1 MPWKCSD
8 TMDQRVQ
15 FIRDWLTHQHYVSEL
30 CTRYAISRKTGY
42 KWISRY
48 LSTGPDGL
56 MERGHQAKTIR
67 HRTDPQVE
75 LALLGVRG
83 RHPSWGPKKIIAHLR
98 VQQPALKLPHRT
110 TVSEILKRN
119 GLIHPRPTRRKV
131 GHPGKPSVQVL
142 LPNDCWSIDFK
153 GQFRTGDG
161 KYCYPLTVTDN
172 YSRYLLAVKALPGPL
187 LAPTK
192 AVLTALFKKHGLP
205 KRIRSDNGTPFAAHT
220 LGRLSQL
227 SVWLLKLGIHPELIE
242 PGKPQQNGRHERM
255 HRTLKDETTKPPAK
269 DIKAQQRKFT
279 AFQRIFNDERPHE
292 ALDMDLPTNLYT
304 VSPRPMPSKLLSPEY
319 PDRFERRLVS
329 ANGGI
334 RWKRTFVNVTSALIG
349 EYVGLEEIA
358 EGQWDVYYGTLRLGR
373 FHERLMRIEDCM
385 GKLVRRV

>member
-1 MPWKCSD
+1 
-8 TMDQRVQ
+8 
-15 FIRDWLTHQHYVSEL
+15 
-30 CTRYAISRKTGY
+30 
-42 KWISRY
+42 
-48 LSTGPDGL
+48 
-56 MERGHQAKTIR
+56 
-67 HRTDPQVE
+67 
-75 LALLGVRG
+75 
-83 RHPSWGPKKIIAHLR
+83 
-98 VQQPALKLPHRT
+98 LPHRT

-269 DIKAQQRKFT
+269 NIQAQQRKFT